1 MKRFRNIIYHAD
13 VAVSHAKSLSRAV
26 ALAQS
31 NNAALTLV
39 DVVPRADRAFLA
51 GKKLGLDLDILFRQH
66 RQREL
71 EALAEPHRDRG
82 VSIATKTFTGHPFV
96 DLIRVVQREGYDL
109 LVKPPRRP
117 EGIAERLFGSSDM
130 HILRKCP
137 CPVWVDRPESAQPYR
152 NIVAAVDPV
161 DEAGYDLSRLIMDLA
176 RSLADSES
184 ANLHVVHA
192 WRLQGEAMLKSG
204 RARISAAQVEELLN
218 GAAQAHRQKLDQLL
232 KHYGLTASSDRVN
245 LVKERA
251 ARAITSLAEA
261 VKADLIVIGTVGRIG
276 VPGLIIGNTAEDVL
290 QTTRASV
297 LALKPSGFA
306 SPVTLA

>member
-13 VAVSHAKSLSRAV
+13 VAVSHAKSLDRAV

-39 DVVPRADRAFLA
+39 DVVPRADKALLA
-51 GKKLGLDLDILFRQH
+51 TGKLGLDLDTLFRQH
-66 RQREL
+66 RQKEL
-71 EALAEPHRDRG
+71 EALAAPHINRG
-82 VSIATKTFTGHPFV
+82 VSVATKTFTGHPFI
-96 DLIRVVQREGYDL
+96 DLIRIVQREGYDL

-117 EGIAERLFGSSDM
+117 EGITERLFGSSDM

-152 NIVAAVDPV
+152 NILAAVDPV
-161 DEAGYDLSRLIMDLA
+161 DEAGSDLSRLIMDLA
-176 RSLADSES
+176 SSLADSES

-204 RARISAAQVEELLN
+204 RARVSSTQVQELLN
-218 GAAQAHRQKLDQLL
+218 GAEQAHRQKLDELL
-232 KHYGLTASSDRVN
+232 DHYGMTTNSDRVN

-251 ARAITSLAEA
+251 ARAISSLAEA
-261 VKADLIVIGTVGRIG
+261 VKADLIVMGTVGRIG

-297 LALKPSGFA
+297 LALKPSGFV